1 MKICFKALRYSDEND
16 EENLSVVHVGVGD
29 LDSLQSLHL
38 ILWNWLKRDPL
49 FSWFLDVMNL
59 HVVDVVVAVDGVSVL
74 HRDLVY
80 WKKFKKKFIGVRP
93 PAHNCRYSSYVR
105 WWKYL
110 LNRK

>member
-49 FSWFLDVMNL
+49 FS
-59 HVVDVVVAVDGVSVL
+59 
-74 HRDLVY
+74 
-80 WKKFKKKFIGVRP
+80 
-93 PAHNCRYSSYVR
+93 
-105 WWKYL
+105 
-110 LNRK
+110 